1 MNLRRLRSVAGVLTL
16 ALASVACTLELG
28 TSPASPSEV
37 SSPDGS
43 PSPVPTGRGS
53 AAAAMAALCEV
64 PAPPERGDPKPVG
77 ETPADI
83 ERVEDQVEQ
92 VRGFDFEHPVA
103 IEPVTGDQIER
114 RLEANFEKTVPE
126 ALYARRSRAWE
137 TIGVVPP
144 GTDIREALHAFQS
157 GQVVGFYN
165 PANQALVYIGQD
177 ELTTTSRYIL
187 AHELTH
193 AIDDQRFD
201 LTRLDPLTAN
211 CDDEAFMAGLGAV
224 EGSAQ
229 FFATQ
234 VILRFPDAS
243 EEFGG
248 SDPGSID
255 DVPPFIVRTQL
266 WPYDA
271 GMRFIDHLDTRG
283 GEDAV
288 DAALERF
295 PVSTEQVIHP
305 ERYPNDTPQPVDIAD
320 LSSRLPG
327 SWRDLDVMIVGE
339 AWLQIMLGLRIDDGT
354 GERAAAGWDGGIYRA
369 WTDGDR
375 VAVVLKT
382 VWDTRA
388 DAQEFA
394 EALRGWI
401 DEERAFVNDPAGRT
415 VVAGFASD
423 DRVLAGME
431 PLVRL
436 G

>member
-1 MNLRRLRSVAGVLTL
+1 MSARRFRSIVGALAL

-28 TSPASPSEV
+28 TPEASPSEV
-37 SSPDGS
+37 PSPDAS

-53 AAAAMAALCEV
+53 AAAAMAALCDV
-64 PAPPERGDPKPVG
+64 PAPPERGDPKPAG
-77 ETPADI
+77 EPPADI
-83 ERVEDQVEQ
+83 ARVEDQVEQ
-92 VRGFDFEHPVA
+92 VRGFAFEHPVA
-103 IEPVTGDQIER
+103 IEPVTPDQIER
-114 RLEANFEKTVPE
+114 RLEAYFEKTTSAE
-126 ALYARRSRAWE
+126 FLGRRSEAWG

-144 GTDIREALHAFQS
+144 GTDVREALRAFQS
-157 GQVVGFYN
+157 GGIIGYYN
-165 PANQALVYIGQD
+165 PANQALVYLGQD
-177 ELTTTSRYIL
+177 ELTTTARYIL

-201 LTRLDPLTAN
+201 LTRLDPLTAR

-248 SDPGSID
+248 SDAGSID

-271 GMRFIDHLDTRG
+271 GMRFIDALDRRG
-283 GEDAV
+283 GEDGV

-305 ERYPNDTPQPVDIAD
+305 ERYPNDIPQPVDVPD
-320 LSSRLPG
+320 LASRLPG

-339 AWLQIMLGLRIDDGT
+339 AWLQVMLALRLDDGAS
-354 GERAAAGWDGGIYRA
+354 ERAAAGWDGGLYRA

-394 EALRGWI
+394 DALRAWI
-401 DEERAFVNDPAGRT
+401 DQEDAFLDDPAGRT

-423 DRVLAGME
+423 EATLQ
-431 PLVRL
+431 RL
-436 G
+436 DAALTA